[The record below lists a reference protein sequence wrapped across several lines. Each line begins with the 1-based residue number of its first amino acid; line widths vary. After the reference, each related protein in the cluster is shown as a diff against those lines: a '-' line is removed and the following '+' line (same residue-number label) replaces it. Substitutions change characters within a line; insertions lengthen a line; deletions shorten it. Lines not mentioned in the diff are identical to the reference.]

1 MDEGKTANTTQMSS
15 SSPCDFDQLWDEPAI
30 VLKRVE
36 HAASLAATLS
46 KYFRKRADAE
56 QKYGKELASLHSGA
70 VSAPTEAMI
79 AYLGGSVSNS
89 VRCVLGEAREKCD
102 AHRDFML
109 ALMEKVVAPLD
120 SLSSALE
127 AQRKALATRLE
138 RAQRD
143 HKAAAD
149 GMRRAM
155 NRYHDAALQAPG
167 AAPDAA
173 DKVRALRA
181 DYVAALDAARLAH
194 VVYFE
199 NELPTL
205 LREAHQTQTSFGIV
219 LQRTFA
225 VFVEISQR
233 VPTAHADLLAAIGGI
248 CDSIDVDADL
258 LAFTAQHRHN
268 SKPPAPPA
276 FVEPDAAGSAGASGP
291 TLSSSSASAAAAA
304 PTAAAGSP
312 ATASSFSAASALG
325 SKFKTMAGSVKS
337 ATKKALAG
345 SSATVTASSDDAA
358 AESVFGADLSAFINE
373 CAADAAGDPVH
384 RMLAQRFRLPWC
396 LVLLCDALLQ
406 AGGQQTEGCFRLSG
420 STSEV
425 ARVRADL
432 NRGAFSL
439 ANSAPLRD
447 AVTSPHTL
455 ATLLKQ
461 FCRSLSPSLVPA
473 DLADRVRQHPAAAPI
488 TDALELLPAE
498 HRAAIAFLTR
508 FVQQHFLEPDVVQK
522 TKMGLDNLTLILGP
536 CVFGDHTDA
545 TSAVMHLDAEQA
557 FVRRLLN
564 ELPANLGTPLPRA
577 LQVSRNP
584 HDAMVA
590 SGGERQASNPRLPP
604 KSAVAAAPGVKK

>member
-1 MDEGKTANTTQMSS
+1 MSS
-15 SSPCDFDQLWDEPAI
+15 SAACDFDQLWDEPAI

-36 HAASLAATLS
+36 HAASLAAALS

-70 VSAPTEAMI
+70 VGAPTEAMI

-120 SLSSALE
+120 SLASALE

-149 GMRRAM
+149 AMRRAL

-173 DKVRALRA
+173 DKLRALRA

-291 TLSSSSASAAAAA
+291 ALSSSSAAAAAA
-304 PTAAAGSP
+304 AATPTAAAGSP
-312 ATASSFSAASALG
+312 ATGSSFSAASALG

-373 CAADAAGDPVH
+373 CAADATGDPVH

-564 ELPANLGTPLPRA
+564 ELPASLGTPLPRA

-584 HDAMVA
+584 HDAMAA
-590 SGGERQASNPRLPP
+590 SGGERQSSNPRLPP
-604 KSAVAAAPGVKK
+604 KSAAATAPGAGVKKMS